1 MKNRRFS
8 TRVGVG
14 ASVAALALA
23 GCSGSTTESQPT
35 ATVTVT
41 HSPTGEPT
49 PTPSDTGSLTPR
61 PDGPPVLAFGMPFD
75 YSDGVTVNVT
85 NLGTNYVDYGAESS
99 GGQVVELELSITN
112 NTDATWDP
120 AGADG
125 TLTYGA
131 DGVAAAEVFS
141 SENGWSGGYFTG
153 TLLPG
158 RTATVKTAYAVPNV
172 GVGDLVFEFTPA
184 WGDWERGSVIYVSQ
198 L

>member
-1 MKNRRFS
+1 MRHRSLHVK
-8 TRVGVG
+8 VGFAIV
-14 ASVAALALA
+14 ALALA

-35 ATVTVT
+35 ATATVTVT
-41 HSPTGEPT
+41 QTPTGEST

-61 PDGPPVLAFGMPFD
+61 PDGPPVLAFGLPFN

-85 NLGTNYVDYGAESS
+85 NLGTSYVDYGAESS

-112 NTDATWDP
+112 NTGAAWDP

-125 TLTYGA
+125 TMTYGT
-131 DGVAAAEVFS
+131 DGVAADEVFS

-153 TLLPG
+153 TILPG
-158 RTATVKTAYAVPNV
+158 RTATVKTAYAVPNS
-172 GVGDLVFEFTPA
+172 GAGDLVFEFTPA
-184 WGDWERGSVIYVSQ
+184 WGDWERGAVIYVSQ